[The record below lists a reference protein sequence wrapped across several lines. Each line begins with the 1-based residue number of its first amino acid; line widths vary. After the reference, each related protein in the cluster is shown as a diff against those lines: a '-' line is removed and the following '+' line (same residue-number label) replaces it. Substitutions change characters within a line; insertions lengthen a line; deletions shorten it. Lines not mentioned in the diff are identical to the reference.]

1 MHPVPPAAAC
11 ASTVALPRTNRPKPT
26 AAPRRLCRPVSKR
39 RWLTP
44 VLLGLVLSSAALGSA
59 RAAPSVKPYT
69 IVAFG
74 DSTTAPSGTLVV
86 YPNLLQNELIVR
98 DRPVR
103 VINAGIGGNTT
114 SAALARLAA
123 EVLAHRP
130 DLVVVQFGINDSAVD
145 VWKNP
150 PAVEPRVPLEQFEA
164 NLRGIVQT
172 LRARSAKV
180 ILMTPNPL
188 RWTLRLRELYHRPP
202 YDLTVKDGMNVRLR
216 DYAETVRRIARTEK
230 VGLVD
235 IFNAFADW
243 DTRAEGSI
251 DALLLDGMHPNEQG
265 HRLVADLLGEKIAA
279 QDNRVSRKPPA
290 PPPPLRR

>member
-74 DSTTAPSGTLVV
+74 DSTTAPRGTLVV

-114 SAALARLAA
+114 HAALARLAA

-188 RWTLRLRELYHRPP
+188 CGAPP
-202 YDLTVKDGMNVRLR
+202 KSGPLVMLVCGPKRSPVRLPR
-216 DYAETVRRIARTEK
+216 FDGHELSPK
-230 VGLVD
+230 KGLNHD
-235 IFNAFADW
+235 EE
-243 DTRAEGSI
+243 EGSRGN
-251 DALLLDGMHPNEQG
+251 A
-265 HRLVADLLGEKIAA
+265 
-279 QDNRVSRKPPA
+279 PA
-290 PPPPLRR
+290 V